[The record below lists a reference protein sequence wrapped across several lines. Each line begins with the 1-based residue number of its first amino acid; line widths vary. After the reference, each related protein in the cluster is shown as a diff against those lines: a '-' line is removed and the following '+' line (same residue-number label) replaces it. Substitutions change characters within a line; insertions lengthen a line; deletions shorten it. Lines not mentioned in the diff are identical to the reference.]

1 MDLSLVY
8 DLLIILTAGLLSGL
22 VCKRLRVPTLIGYML
37 VGVLIGN
44 GGLQLI
50 RERSSFVATVLS
62 LEARVSLALQPYTLQ
77 YS

>member
-8 DLLIILTAGLLSGL
+8 DLLIILTAGLLAGL

-50 RERSSFVATVLS
+50 RERSH
-62 LEARVSLALQPYTLQ
+62 EAKS
-77 YS
+77 